1 MERPKTDFFCHVKWS
16 LIHSAPALDDGCTSG
31 DNISVYCNGQVLSSR
46 RGILKSTAYH
56 WMLGLVAAL
65 GPTDTHVKYPHCP
78 SPPLIEGSLGVYAL
92 LGGPCA
98 GPKSGVSRLWVMVG
112 QAYLG

>member
-1 MERPKTDFFCHVKWS
+1 MTDALAGTIFQFTATVRFCPV
-16 LIHSAPALDDGCTSG
+16 DG
-31 DNISVYCNGQVLSSR
+31 VY
-46 RGILKSTAYH
+46 LKSTAYH

-92 LGGPCA
+92 LGGPQA

>member
-1 MERPKTDFFCHVKWS
+1 MTD
-16 LIHSAPALDDGCTSG
+16 ALAGTIFQFTATVRS
-31 DNISVYCNGQVLSSR
+31 LSSR

-65 GPTDTHVKYPHCP
+65 GPTDTHVKLPHCP

-92 LGGPCA
+92 LGGPHA